1 MTDISLKWTQLS
13 MHRTTKLLNRYV
25 ANGVWN
31 GASLRKGKRSVV
43 RTRKGTTG
51 VFLGGRDGLED
62 FQPKGRTGWQGSNP
76 IRFLKRPRLSEQ
88 PFYYGVFASKFLLQS
103 RCKPICSDV

>member
-1 MTDISLKWTQLS
+1 MTDISLKGTQLS
-13 MHRTTKLLNRYV
+13 MHRTMKLLNRYV

-31 GASLRKGKRSVV
+31 GASLRRGKRSVV
-43 RTRKGTTG
+43 RTRKETTG

-62 FQPKGRTGWQGSNP
+62 LQPQGRTGWQGSNP
-76 IRFLKRPRLSEQ
+76 VRFLKRPRLSEH

>member
-1 MTDISLKWTQLS
+1 MTDISLKGTQLS
-13 MHRTTKLLNRYV
+13 MHRTMKLLNRYV

-31 GASLRKGKRSVV
+31 GASLRRGKRSVV

-62 FQPKGRTGWQGSNP
+62 LQPQGGTGWQGSNP
-76 IRFLKRPRLSEQ
+76 IRFLKRPRLSEH